1 MRTLR
6 SRGVYAGI
14 LLLVAA
20 GLMLLSLSGLLR
32 PAQGLALRPIEVV
45 QSWLSSRYLTIRDSL
60 TAPRDVATLRQQN
73 SDLQAQVAA
82 LQREIISLREKA
94 AQADILGALLNYAR
108 TQPENRYLAT
118 NVVGRDA
125 SPFLRSI
132 WIASGSDDKVE
143 RGMPVVTESGLVGR
157 VSDVYATMSR
167 VQVITDP
174 QAAVN
179 IRLQNSRADGVTSAQ
194 PNGELRVEQINQAA
208 NVVPNELVLTSGLG
222 GGYPPDIILGQV
234 LSVRRRDYEL
244 FQQAVIRP
252 AVDFENLEI
261 VLVITSFHALP
272 VTPSGS

>member
-222 GGYPPDIILGQV
+222 GGYPPDIIIGQV

>member
-1 MRTLR
+1 MKTWR

-14 LLLVAA
+14 LILVAA
-20 GLMLLSLSGLLR
+20 GLMLLSLSGFLR
-32 PAQGLALRPIEVV
+32 PAQGLALRPIEAA
-45 QSWLSSRYLTIRDSL
+45 QGWLSSRYLAIHDSL
-60 TAPRDVATLRQQN
+60 SSPRDVATLRQQN
-73 SDLQAQVAA
+73 SDLQSQVAT

-118 NVVGRDA
+118 NVVGRDV

-132 WIASGSDDKVE
+132 WIAGGSDDKVE

-157 VSDVYATMSR
+157 VSEVYATMSR

-179 IRLQNSRADGVTSAQ
+179 IRLQNSRADGVTAAQ

-208 NVVPNELVLTSGLG
+208 DVVTDELVLTSGLG
-222 GGYPPDIILGQV
+222 GGYPPDIIVGQV

-252 AVDFENLEI
+252 AVDFQNLEI

-272 VTPSGS
+272 VAPSGS